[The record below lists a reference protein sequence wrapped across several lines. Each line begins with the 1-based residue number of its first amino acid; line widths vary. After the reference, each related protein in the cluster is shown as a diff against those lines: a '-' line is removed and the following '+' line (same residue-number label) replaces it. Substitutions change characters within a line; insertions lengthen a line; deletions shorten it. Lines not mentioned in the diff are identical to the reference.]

1 MRAEMEAN
9 VNGTRIYYEIQG
21 AGSPLAL
28 IHGIGGSA
36 MDWGEALPRLAAH
49 CRVLALDVRGF
60 GHSAKP
66 SGPYSPAQWAADV
79 AGVLDAAGMRD
90 VIVLGH
96 SMGGVI
102 AQRLVLDFPQKVR
115 AAIFASTSS
124 EVKEA
129 AAQFWEGQADE
140 IEREGIAPMIARR
153 QAAYTDAFK
162 AAHPEALAADERRV
176 QLNEPHAY
184 AAAARAVARY
194 NFTDELR
201 GLHMPVLILQG
212 LDDKQ
217 TPPGG
222 SVIMSRAIP
231 GARLVMIEH
240 CGHNIHSDQPDR
252 FVNEVL
258 GFVAEVTGAAQPAG
272 D

>member
-1 MRAEMEAN
+1 MDAT
-9 VNGTRIYYEIQG
+9 VNGTRIYYEVQG
-21 AGSPLAL
+21 SGPPLVL

-36 MDWGEALPRLAAH
+36 TDWGEALSRLAER
-49 CRVLALDVRGF
+49 CTVLALDVRGF
-60 GHSAKP
+60 GRSAKP
-66 SGPYSPAQWAADV
+66 AGPYSAAQWAADV
-79 AGVLDAAGMRD
+79 AGVIDAAGLHEP
-90 VIVLGH
+90 VVLGH

-102 AQRLVLDFPQKVR
+102 AQRLLLDFPQKLR
-115 AAIFASTSS
+115 AVILASTSS

-129 AAQFWEGQADE
+129 AAQVWEGQAAE
-140 IEREGIAPMIARR
+140 IERDGLGPMIARR
-153 QAAYTDAFK
+153 QAAYTEEYK
-162 AAHPEALAADERRV
+162 AAHPEVLAADQRR
-176 QLNEPHAY
+176 LDWNEPHAY

-201 GLHMPVLILQG
+201 GVQKPVLILQG

-231 GARLVMIEH
+231 GSRLVMIEH

>member
-1 MRAEMEAN
+1 MDATT
-9 VNGTRIYYEIQG
+9 NGTRIYYEMH
-21 AGSPLAL
+21 GSGPALVL

-36 MDWGEALPRLAAH
+36 MDWGDALPRLAER
-49 CRVLALDVRGF
+49 CTVLALDVRGF
-60 GHSAKP
+60 GRSAKP
-66 SGPYSPAQWAADV
+66 AGPYTPAQWAADV
-79 AGVLDAAGMRD
+79 AGVIDAAGLRQP
-90 VIVLGH
+90 VVLGH

-102 AQRLVLDFPQKVR
+102 AQRLLLDFPQKLR
-115 AAIFASTSS
+115 AAILASTSS

-129 AAQFWEGQADE
+129 AAAVWEGQAAD
-140 IEREGIAPMIARR
+140 IEREGLAPMIARR
-153 QAAYTDAFK
+153 QAAYTDEFK
-162 AAHPEALAADERRV
+162 AAHPEVLEADRRRV
-176 QLNEPHAY
+176 EWNEPHAY

-201 GLHMPVLILQG
+201 RVTMPVLILQG

-231 GARLVMIEH
+231 GSRLVMIEN
-240 CGHNIHSDQPDR
+240 CGHNIHVDQPDR